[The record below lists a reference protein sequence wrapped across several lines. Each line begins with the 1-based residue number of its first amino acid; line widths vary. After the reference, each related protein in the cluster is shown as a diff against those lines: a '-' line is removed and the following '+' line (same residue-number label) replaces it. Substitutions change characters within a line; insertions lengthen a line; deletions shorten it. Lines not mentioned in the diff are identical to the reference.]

1 MFDALGVLWGNL
13 LWQCIA
19 FLILLFLLRRFA
31 YGPVVRT
38 LDERANRIRESM
50 EQAEQIKA
58 DNAAAA
64 QRASQIIAEAQ
75 GQTRDML
82 AQAQQMSQRTIS
94 AAQAEA
100 REQREKLLADA
111 HKQIEV
117 DTQRAKDELRR
128 EVARLTVLA
137 AGKVIGK
144 SLDTPDHYRLVD
156 EALAEAE
163 APRTNG
169 RTAATASGAGNAGP
183 AANTG
188 PAGGAT
194 GPGNADPTGSTG

>member
-1 MFDALGVLWGNL
+1 MLDSVGILGCNL
-13 LWQCIA
+13 AWQIAA
-19 FLILLFLLRRFA
+19 FLVLILLLRRFA
-31 YGPVVRT
+31 YKPILGL
-38 LDERANRIRESM
+38 LDERRNRILESM
-50 EQAEQIKA
+50 EQAEQIKK

-64 QRASQIIAEAQ
+64 QRAQQIIAEAQ

-82 AQAQQMSQRTIS
+82 AQAQQMSQRTIT

-137 AGKVIGK
+137 ASKVIGK

-156 EALAEAE
+156 EALAEVE
-163 APRTNG
+163 KTRGFG
-169 RTAATASGAGNAGP
+169 RG
-183 AANTG
+183 
-188 PAGGAT
+188 
-194 GPGNADPTGSTG
+194 

>member
-1 MFDALGVLWGNL
+1 MLASIGILAFNL
-13 LWQCIA
+13 LWQILA
-19 FLILLFLLRRFA
+19 FGILVFLLSRYAFK
-31 YGPVVRT
+31 PVVAL
-38 LDERANRIRESM
+38 LDDRANRIRESM
-50 EQAEQIKA
+50 EQAEQIKK

-64 QRASQIIAEAQ
+64 QRAQQIIAETQA
-75 GQTRDML
+75 QTRDML
-82 AQAQQMSQRTIS
+82 AQAQQISQRTIA

-100 REQREKLLADA
+100 REQRERLLADA

-156 EALAEAE
+156 EALAEVE
-163 APRTNG
+163 QTRGFG
-169 RTAATASGAGNAGP
+169 RG
-183 AANTG
+183 
-188 PAGGAT
+188 
-194 GPGNADPTGSTG
+194 

>member
-1 MFDALGVLWGNL
+1 MFDQLGILWGNL
-13 LWQCIA
+13 LWQCLA
-19 FLILLFLLRRFA
+19 FGLLVFLLQRFA
-31 YGPVVRT
+31 YRPIIGM

-64 QRASQIIAEAQ
+64 QRAQQIIAEAQ
-75 GQTRDML
+75 VQTRDML
-82 AQAQQMSQRTIS
+82 AQAQQISQRTIS

-128 EVARLTVLA
+128 EVARLAVLA
-137 AGKVIGK
+137 ASKVVGKA
-144 SLDTPDHYRLVD
+144 LDTPDHYRLVD
-156 EALAEAE
+156 DALSEVE
-163 APRTNG
+163 RTRG
-169 RTAATASGAGNAGP
+169 FGKG
-183 AANTG
+183 
-188 PAGGAT
+188 
-194 GPGNADPTGSTG
+194 

>member
-1 MFDALGVLWGNL
+1 MFESLGILWGNL

-19 FLILLFLLRRFA
+19 FGVLVFLMYRFA
-31 YGPVVRT
+31 YGPVIRM

-50 EQAEQIKA
+50 EQAEQIKR

-64 QRASQIIAEAQ
+64 QRAEQIVAQ
-75 GQTRDML
+75 AQSETRDML

-100 REQREKLLADA
+100 REQRERLLADA

-128 EVARLTVLA
+128 EVARLALLA
-137 AGKVIGK
+137 AGRVVGK
-144 SLDTPDHYRLVD
+144 SLDTQDHYRLVD
-156 EALAEAE
+156 EALKDVEQT
-163 APRTNG
+163 RGFG
-169 RTAATASGAGNAGP
+169 RG
-183 AANTG
+183 
-188 PAGGAT
+188 
-194 GPGNADPTGSTG
+194 

>member
-1 MFDALGVLWGNL
+1 MLASIGILGLNL
-13 LWQCIA
+13 LWQILA
-19 FLILLFLLRRFA
+19 FAILVWLLSRYA
-31 YGPVVRT
+31 YKPVVGL
-38 LDERANRIRESM
+38 LDERRNRILESM
-50 EQAEQIKA
+50 EQAEQIKK

-64 QRASQIIAEAQ
+64 QRAQQIIAEAQ
-75 GQTRDML
+75 AQTREML
-82 AQAQQMSQRTIS
+82 AQAQQMSQRTIT

-156 EALAEAE
+156 EALAEVE
-163 APRTNG
+163 QTRGFG
-169 RTAATASGAGNAGP
+169 RG
-183 AANTG
+183 
-188 PAGGAT
+188 
-194 GPGNADPTGSTG
+194 

>member
-1 MFDALGVLWGNL
+1 MLASIGILAFNL
-13 LWQCIA
+13 LWQILA
-19 FLILLFLLRRFA
+19 FGILVFLLGRFA
-31 YGPVVRT
+31 YKPVVGL
-38 LDERANRIRESM
+38 LDDRANRIRESM
-50 EQAEQIKA
+50 EQAEQIKKE
-58 DNAAAA
+58 NAAAA
-64 QRASQIIAEAQ
+64 QRAQQIIAEAQ
-75 GQTRDML
+75 AQTREML
-82 AQAQQMSQRTIS
+82 GQAQQMSQRTIT

-156 EALAEAE
+156 EALAEVE
-163 APRTNG
+163 KTRGFG
-169 RTAATASGAGNAGP
+169 RG
-183 AANTG
+183 
-188 PAGGAT
+188 
-194 GPGNADPTGSTG
+194 

>member
-1 MFDALGVLWGNL
+1 MLASIGILGFNL
-13 LWQCIA
+13 LWQILA
-19 FLILLFLLRRFA
+19 FAILVWLLSRYA
-31 YGPVVRT
+31 YKPVVGL
-38 LDERANRIRESM
+38 LDERRNRILESM
-50 EQAEQIKA
+50 QQAEQIKK

-64 QRASQIIAEAQ
+64 QRAQQIISEAQ
-75 GQTRDML
+75 GQTREML
-82 AQAQQMSQRTIS
+82 AQAQQMSQRTIT

-100 REQREKLLADA
+100 REQRERLLADA

-156 EALAEAE
+156 EALAEVE
-163 APRTNG
+163 QTRGFG
-169 RTAATASGAGNAGP
+169 RG
-183 AANTG
+183 
-188 PAGGAT
+188 
-194 GPGNADPTGSTG
+194 

>member
-1 MFDALGVLWGNL
+1 MLASIGILAFNL
-13 LWQCIA
+13 LWQILA
-19 FLILLFLLRRFA
+19 FAILVWLLSRYA
-31 YGPVVRT
+31 YKPVVGL
-38 LDERANRIRESM
+38 LDERRNRILESM
-50 EQAEQIKA
+50 EQAEQIKK

-64 QRASQIIAEAQ
+64 QRAQQIIAEAQ

-82 AQAQQMSQRTIS
+82 AQAQQISQRTIA

-156 EALAEAE
+156 EALAEVE
-163 APRTNG
+163 TTRGFG
-169 RTAATASGAGNAGP
+169 RG
-183 AANTG
+183 
-188 PAGGAT
+188 
-194 GPGNADPTGSTG
+194 

>member
-1 MFDALGVLWGNL
+1 MLASIGILAFNL
-13 LWQCIA
+13 LWQILA
-19 FLILLFLLRRFA
+19 FGILVWLLSRYAFK
-31 YGPVVRT
+31 PVVAL
-38 LDERANRIRESM
+38 LDERRNRIYESM
-50 EQAEQIKA
+50 QQAEQIKK

-64 QRASQIIAEAQ
+64 ERAQQIIGEAQ
-75 GQTRDML
+75 AQTRDML
-82 AQAQQMSQRTIS
+82 AQAQQMSQRTIT

-156 EALAEAE
+156 EALAEVE
-163 APRTNG
+163 QTRG
-169 RTAATASGAGNAGP
+169 FGKG
-183 AANTG
+183 
-188 PAGGAT
+188 
-194 GPGNADPTGSTG
+194 

>member
-1 MFDALGVLWGNL
+1 MEALGVLWGNL
-13 LWQCIA
+13 IWQCLA
-19 FLILLFLLRRFA
+19 FLVLVGLLWRFA
-31 YGPVVRT
+31 YKPVIGM

-64 QRASQIIAEAQ
+64 QRAEQIIGE
-75 GQTRDML
+75 
-82 AQAQQMSQRTIS
+82 AQAQTRTMLTQAHQMSQRTIA

-117 DTQRAKDELRR
+117 DTQRAKAELRR
-128 EVARLTVLA
+128 EVARLAVLA
-137 AGKVIGK
+137 AGKVVGK

-156 EALAEAE
+156 EALAEVE
-163 APRTNG
+163 QTRG
-169 RTAATASGAGNAGP
+169 FGKG
-183 AANTG
+183 
-188 PAGGAT
+188 
-194 GPGNADPTGSTG
+194 

>member
-1 MFDALGVLWGNL
+1 MLASIGILAFNL
-13 LWQCIA
+13 LWQILA
-19 FLILLFLLRRFA
+19 FGILVWLLSRYAFK
-31 YGPVVRT
+31 PVVAL
-38 LDERANRIRESM
+38 LDDRANRIRESM
-50 EQAEQIKA
+50 EQAEQIKKE
-58 DNAAAA
+58 NAAAA
-64 QRASQIIAEAQ
+64 QRAQQIIAEAQ

-82 AQAQQMSQRTIS
+82 AQAQQISQRTIA

-156 EALAEAE
+156 EALAEVE
-163 APRTNG
+163 QTRGFG
-169 RTAATASGAGNAGP
+169 RG
-183 AANTG
+183 
-188 PAGGAT
+188 
-194 GPGNADPTGSTG
+194 

>member
-1 MFDALGVLWGNL
+1 MFEQLGVLLPNL
-13 LWQCIA
+13 IWQCLA
-19 FLILLFLLRRFA
+19 FLLLIFLLQRFA
-31 YGPVVRT
+31 YKPIVGM

-64 QRASQIIAEAQ
+64 QRAQQIIAEAQ
-75 GQTRDML
+75 AQTRDML

-111 HKQIEV
+111 HRQIEV

-128 EVARLTVLA
+128 EVARLAVLA

-156 EALAEAE
+156 QALAELE
-163 APRTNG
+163 QSRG
-169 RTAATASGAGNAGP
+169 IGKG
-183 AANTG
+183 
-188 PAGGAT
+188 
-194 GPGNADPTGSTG
+194 